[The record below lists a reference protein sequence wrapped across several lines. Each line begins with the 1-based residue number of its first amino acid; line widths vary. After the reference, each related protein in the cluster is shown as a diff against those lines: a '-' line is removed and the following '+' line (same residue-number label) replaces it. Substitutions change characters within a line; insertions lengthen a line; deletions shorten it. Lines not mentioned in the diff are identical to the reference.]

1 MKKLIFSLLLFLMLP
16 IITMASEVNYIING
30 YYIDVNILENGDAE
44 VSEIFLVDG
53 TLNGYEMNLFY
64 TIIYC
69 CPWGNLLY

>member
-44 VSEIFLVDG
+44 VSEIF
-53 TLNGYEMNLFY
+53 
-64 TIIYC
+64 
-69 CPWGNLLY
+69 